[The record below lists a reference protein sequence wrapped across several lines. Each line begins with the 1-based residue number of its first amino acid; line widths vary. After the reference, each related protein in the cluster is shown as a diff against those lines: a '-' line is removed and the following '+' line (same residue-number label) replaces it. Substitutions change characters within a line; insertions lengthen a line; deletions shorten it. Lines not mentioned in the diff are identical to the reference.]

1 MKHSVRNIIATC
13 LVAGLLNATDNWA
26 VLASEHCDTSS
37 RIGDVCVCELAEL
50 HPTQAAVGMVEVQI
64 RAEKLRKQM
73 QGRSEQEFLAH
84 LRKHD
89 RVEPVVIGPAGVL
102 YITDHHHLARALYE
116 IGQAMTYCKVLD
128 NLSSSNLDAFWK
140 RLQED
145 NEVYL
150 RERGHAITP
159 SQLPISVKDLRDDPF
174 RSLAGAVRESCGFS
188 KVESSSP
195 VSNYLE
201 FKWADYLR
209 ENWPKTNIAVDD
221 INANFDSATK
231 AALQLAIQKEAI
243 ALPGYTGKASCS
255 LREN

>member
-116 IGQAMTYCKVLD
+116 IGQAVTYCKVLD
-128 NLSSSNLDAFWK
+128 NLSSSYLDVFWK
-140 RLQED
+140 RLQDD
-145 NEVYL
+145 NEVY
-150 RERGHAITP
+150 
-159 SQLPISVKDLRDDPF
+159 
-174 RSLAGAVRESCGFS
+174 
-188 KVESSSP
+188 
-195 VSNYLE
+195 
-201 FKWADYLR
+201 
-209 ENWPKTNIAVDD
+209 
-221 INANFDSATK
+221 
-231 AALQLAIQKEAI
+231 
-243 ALPGYTGKASCS
+243 
-255 LREN
+255 